1 MVDFESP
8 GPGWMWTVCSGE
20 MPREGHPLM
29 TRTFSSNSRS
39 PSSTPSLASP
49 GVESAALWA
58 IEAR

>member
-8 GPGWMWTVCSGE
+8 SSGWMWAICSGE
-20 MPREGHPLM
+20 MPRERQSLM

-39 PSSTPSLASP
+39 PSSTPSLASLR
-49 GVESAALWA
+49 VASAALWA